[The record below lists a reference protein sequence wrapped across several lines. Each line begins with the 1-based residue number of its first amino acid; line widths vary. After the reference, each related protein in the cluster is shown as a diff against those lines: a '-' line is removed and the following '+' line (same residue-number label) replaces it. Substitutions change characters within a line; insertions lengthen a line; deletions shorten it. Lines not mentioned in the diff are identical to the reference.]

1 MGINP
6 ELLKLAT
13 WRLERDAME
22 KSAVVPP
29 PPPGGDPMA
38 SGGAPPMDPSM
49 MGGGAPPMDPSMMG
63 GAPPM
68 DPSMMGGGAPPVD
81 GNQIR
86 TIIQEELA
94 AGKGGNGAGAGGT
107 KKFDPEQVNRQLHT
121 MNKFLSA
128 IANALGV
135 ELPPEA
141 LLEPPEGEEAA
152 PPAAPPAA
160 APAEAPAPAAP
171 DAGGGLPADMY
182 AGVDDPS
189 AGSAISPIE
198 PIQPASP
205 ELAKVGGVLPSVGYP
220 VAQITPSRLM
230 QKSQA
235 LAAMARQINAR

>member
-1 MGINP
+1 
-6 ELLKLAT
+6 
-13 WRLERDAME
+13 
-22 KSAVVPP
+22 
-29 PPPGGDPMA
+29 
-38 SGGAPPMDPSM
+38 M
-49 MGGGAPPMDPSMMG
+49 M
-63 GAPPM
+63 
-68 DPSMMGGGAPPVD
+68 GGAPPVD
-81 GNQIR
+81 GDQIR

-94 AGKGGNGAGAGGT
+94 AGKGGNGAGAGGA

-152 PPAAPPAA
+152 APAA
-160 APAEAPAPAAP
+160 APAEAPAPAGP

-182 AGVDDPS
+182 AGVDDPA

-205 ELAKVGGVLPSVGYP
+205 ELAKVGSVLPENGEFLPSVGYP
-220 VAQITPSRLM
+220 IAQISPSRLM

>member
-38 SGGAPPMDPSM
+38 GGGAPPMDPST

-152 PPAAPPAA
+152 PPAA

-171 DAGGGLPADMY
+171 DAGGEIPADMY
-182 AGVDDPS
+182 AGVTDPS

>member
-38 SGGAPPMDPSM
+38 
-49 MGGGAPPMDPSMMG
+49 GGGM
-63 GAPPM
+63 PPM

-81 GNQIR
+81 GDQIR

-94 AGKGGNGAGAGGT
+94 VGKGGNGAGGA
-107 KKFDPEQVNRQLHT
+107 KKFDPEQVNRQLYT

-141 LLEPPEGEEAA
+141 LLDPPEGEEA
-152 PPAAPPAA
+152 PQPAA
-160 APAEAPAPAAP
+160 APAEAPAPAGP
-171 DAGGGLPADMY
+171 DAGGGLPPDMY
-182 AGVDDPS
+182 AGVEDPS

-205 ELAKVGGVLPSVGYP
+205 ELAKIGSALPENGEFLPSVGYP
-220 VAQITPSRLM
+220 VAQISPSRLM

-235 LAAMARQINAR
+235 LASMARQINAR